1 MTPGDRERRSSG
13 HREPLML
20 KVEYPGVD
28 DLLHDYTQNISRG
41 GTFILTQRNLPV
53 DTEVRVRLS
62 FPGLL
67 QPIELDGVVRWHKE
81 GGPDECG
88 VGVEFALEAGS
99 TAERMAEMVERIQ
112 QGDPAVVA
120 RTLRILIVEDNPHV
134 ADLLEEGIGLSAG
147 REYSGRVRFEF
158 ARVHNGRHA
167 LDLLHEQ
174 HFDLVIADVYLP
186 VMDGAQLIK
195 AVRSDPAL
203 AHIPVIA
210 VSAGGKS
217 AHDMASAAGA
227 DFFVEKPMRLQE
239 ILRTVKKL
247 VAL

>member
-1 MTPGDRERRSSG
+1 MTNGGSDRRAG
-13 HREPLML
+13 NREPLML

-28 DLLHDYTQNISRG
+28 DLLHDYTANISRG
-41 GTFILTQRNLPV
+41 GTFILTARELPV
-53 DTEVRVRLS
+53 GTEVRVRLS

-67 QPIELDGVVRWHKE
+67 QPLEIDGVVRWHKE
-81 GGPDECG
+81 GGPDERG
-88 VGVEFALEAGS
+88 VGVEFALEQGS
-99 TAERMAEMVERIQ
+99 TAERVAEMVERIER
-112 QGDPAVVA
+112 GDPDVVA

-134 ADLLEEGIGLSAG
+134 ADLLQEGIGLSAG

-158 ARVHNGRHA
+158 ERVHNGRQA

-174 HFDLVIADVYLP
+174 HFDLLIADIYLP
-186 VMDGAQLIK
+186 IMDGAQLIK
-195 AVRSDPAL
+195 ALRSDPAI
-203 AHIPVIA
+203 ANIPVIA

-217 AHDMASAAGA
+217 AHEMAAAAGA

-247 VAL
+247 VTL